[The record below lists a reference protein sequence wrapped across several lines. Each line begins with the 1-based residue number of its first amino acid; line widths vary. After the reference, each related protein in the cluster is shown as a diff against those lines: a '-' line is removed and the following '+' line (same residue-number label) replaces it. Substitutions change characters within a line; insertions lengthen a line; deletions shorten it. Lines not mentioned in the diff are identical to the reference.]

1 MKHKMAVAMVTF
13 TMLSAVGVVGLTATA
28 AQASGASTEHVS
40 MTGTDSGNCISSP
53 CATINYA
60 ISVAPAG
67 TTIKVDAGTYD
78 QTVDI
83 SKPISLKGAGASS
96 TTIDGAGLD
105 PSGSGYYGVVYVGT
119 TGGLTQIQGFT
130 ITNPYPDAYTGG
142 EPEAVALADQSSS
155 DSVDVVDDDII
166 EGSADSGASTDFPI
180 GIDTFLNSAQTVIL
194 DDTISGFFQG
204 ALLEDNGPATV
215 ESNIFTDLIANTDNT
230 TDPPTVYPAEGVFF
244 LSDEAGSLTG
254 QDAIS
259 NIFEDYSGY
268 GVAMDAGYD
277 NGDCST
283 TPCNGSITGAITS
296 NQFALTAGTPGAAAI
311 YLSALNS
318 GNDLT
323 VTATSDKGYVTSPS
337 IGVSISA
344 TGGGDINYSESG
356 TRIKEKT

>member
-1 MKHKMAVAMVTF
+1 MKHKMVVAFVTF
-13 TMLSAVGVVGLTATA
+13 TMFGAVGFVGLTATA
-28 AQASGASTEHVS
+28 AQASGASTEHVT
-40 MTGTDSGNCISSP
+40 MTGTDAGNCISSP

-67 TTIKVDAGTYD
+67 TTIKVAAGMYD

-83 SKPISLKGAGASS
+83 TKPISLKGAGASS
-96 TTIDGAGLD
+96 TTINGAGLD
-105 PSGSGYYGVVYVGT
+105 TTGTDYGVVYVGT

-130 ITNPYPDAYTGG
+130 ITNPYPYSYTGG
-142 EPEAVALADQSSS
+142 EPEAVALADQNSA
-155 DSVDVVDDDII
+155 DSVDVVDNDIV
-166 EGSADSGASTDFPI
+166 EGTADTNSGTDFPI

-194 DDTISGFFQG
+194 DNTISGFFQG

-215 ESNIFTDLIANTDNT
+215 QSNIFTDLISNSTS
-230 TDPPTVYPAEGVFF
+230 DPTTVYPAEGVFF

-259 NIFEDYSGY
+259 NTFEDYSGY

-296 NQFALTAGTPGAAAI
+296 NQFALTGGSPGAAAI
-311 YLSALNS
+311 ALSALNN

-323 VTATSDKGYVTSPS
+323 VTVNSDKGYVTSPS

-344 TGGGDINYSESG
+344 TGGGDISYSESG
-356 TRIKEKT
+356 TKIKEHAA